1 VRAQRPNGL
10 VTLLMPAAVLAF
22 TAAAF
27 LLVGGGRAFA
37 SHVNCG
43 DTITADTT
51 LDSDLE
57 DCPNHGVVIGAA
69 GVTLDL
75 NGHRIAGDGTPAAGC
90 NPQVELCDVGVLNEG
105 FNGVTVE
112 HGSVRRFA
120 FGGFTVGVR
129 KNRVLDIGSTRH
141 VLFGWVMADSTRS
154 VIRGGAFRRNIA
166 PEGDGLGLFGCD
178 HIRVRNN
185 AIRRNPGPGIHLQDS
200 DHNLVRGNVFSRNS
214 PAIRVGGDERPT
226 LVESNRNRI
235 RRNQITRGGGIAV
248 APGNRNVIAN
258 NRVSQAVDSIAIEK
272 GHGNR
277 VTRNRVAHA
286 RGAGIRLAIRQ
297 PPIGGVRT
305 VVRRNRVR
313 ASGEDGFLVNPKDR
327 HSLVSR
333 NVALRSG
340 DDGFDIA
347 SVRVRLARNRAVL
360 NADLGIE
367 AAPGAIDGGG
377 NVAREN
383 GDPLQCTNV
392 LCS

>member
-1 VRAQRPNGL
+1 M
-10 VTLLMPAAVLAF
+10 TLLVPAAVLAF

-37 SHVNCG
+37 SHVDCG
-43 DTITADTT
+43 DTIAADTT

-57 DCPNHGVVIGAA
+57 NCPNNGVVIGAA
-69 GVTLDL
+69 GITLDL
-75 NGHRIAGDGTPAAGC
+75 NGHRIDGDGTPAAGC
-90 NPQVELCDVGVLNEG
+90 DLQVELCDVGVLNEG

-112 HGSVRRFA
+112 HGSLRQFA
-120 FGGFTVGVR
+120 FGGFTVGAR
-129 KNRVLDIGSTRH
+129 KNRVLDIGSTRN
-141 VLFGWVMADSTRS
+141 VFFGWVMVDSTRS
-154 VIRGGAFRRNIA
+154 VIRGGAFRRNIP
-166 PEGDGLGLFGCD
+166 PEGDGLGLFECD
-178 HIRVRNN
+178 HVRVRHN
-185 AIRRNPGPGIHLQDS
+185 AIRHHNGPGIHIQGS
-200 DHNLVRGNVFSRNS
+200 GHNLVKGNVFSRNS
-214 PAIRVGGDERPT
+214 PAIAMGGDERPA
-226 LVESNRNRI
+226 LVESDRNRI
-235 RRNQITRGGGIAV
+235 RRNQITRGGGIIV

-258 NRVSQAVDSIAIEK
+258 NRVSQAHDSIAIEK

-297 PPIGGVRT
+297 PPFGGVRT
-305 VVRRNRVR
+305 VVARNRVR
-313 ASGEDGFLVNPKDR
+313 ASGEDGFVVNEKER
-327 HSLVSR
+327 HSLLKR

-340 DDGFDIA
+340 DDGFDIV
-347 SVRVRLARNRAVL
+347 SDRVELARNRAVR

-383 GDPLQCTNV
+383 GDPLQCTNI